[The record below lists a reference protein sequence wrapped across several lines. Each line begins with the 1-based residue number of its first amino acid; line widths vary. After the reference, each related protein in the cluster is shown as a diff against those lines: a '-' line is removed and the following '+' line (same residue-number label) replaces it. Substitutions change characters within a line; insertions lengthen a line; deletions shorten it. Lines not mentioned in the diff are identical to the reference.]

1 MPEKTAK
8 KTVAQN
14 KKAYH
19 DYFVDETFEAG
30 IALFGTEIKSIRQGQ
45 VNLKDSYCVIRDGE
59 LFAVGVHI
67 SPYEKG
73 NIFNREPRRDRKLL
87 MHKRE
92 ILRLFSLVSRKG
104 YSLIPLSFYF
114 SGSRIKVLVGLC
126 RGKMLYDKR
135 EAEAE
140 RQSVREIER
149 SDKADRY

>member
-59 LFAVGVHI
+59 LFAAA
-67 SPYEKG
+67 
-73 NIFNREPRRDRKLL
+73 EPD
-87 MHKRE
+87 E
-92 ILRLFSLVSRKG
+92 D
-104 YSLIPLSFYF
+104 
-114 SGSRIKVLVGLC
+114 
-126 RGKMLYDKR
+126 LYP
-135 EAEAE
+135 
-140 RQSVREIER
+140 
-149 SDKADRY
+149 